1 MASLKLS
8 FLISEMKPLW
18 ALQAAPSQMGGPLP
32 PPCGEEATLRG
43 SQVEH
48 CLAYSVGARSQPKGQ
63 AGPVQAA
70 LQAIVLT
77 CKSHSG
83 ASAQSRPRHPVPK
96 KRAPAALRRGPS
108 MAQVLLRP
116 RTASLHDP
124 PSGLS
129 GGVSL

>member
-43 SQVEH
+43 SPVEP
-48 CLAYSVGARSQPKGQ
+48 CLAYSVGARSQLKGQ

-70 LQAIVLT
+70 LWPIILT

-83 ASAQSRPRHPVPK
+83 ASAQSRAQHPAPK
-96 KRAPAALRRGPS
+96 KRGAAALRLGPPT
-108 MAQVLLRP
+108 AQVLLRP
-116 RTASLHDP
+116 RTAGLHDP
-124 PSGLS
+124 PAGLS